1 MILPVLIFTLIF
13 AQASVQTA
21 QTQFDAGNYRGAIAT
36 LSASLPQSRDSA
48 QVHYWLG
55 RNYYELHEYDKAAS
69 HLEQATKLD
78 PKNAEY
84 FRQLGHVYGALA
96 EERKSFTLARKVKQA
111 LETSVTLAP
120 GSISARRDFMQYLA
134 EAPWVVG
141 GDKAK
146 ARSQIKAIAAIDPI
160 QGKMAQAAYY
170 ASVKDWKEAE
180 EEYNSII
187 ASRPANIEAYME
199 AAGFFEGRGN
209 AGGIEKSMEGAAR
222 VNSRDPRI
230 GYFKGVALVLRRTD
244 QATAE
249 RLLKSY
255 IALPERSDYPSRKS
269 ATEWLKK
276 IGK

>member
-1 MILPVLIFTLIF
+1 MF
-13 AQASVQTA
+13 AQTSVQTA
-21 QTQFDAGNYRGAIAT
+21 QSQFDTGNYRGAIAILT
-36 LSASLPQSRDSA
+36 ASPPQTRDSA

-55 RNYYELHEYDKAAS
+55 RNYYELREYDKAAS

-96 EERKSFTLARKVKQA
+96 EEKKSFTLARKVKQA

-120 GSISARRDFMQYLA
+120 NSIAARRDFMQYLA

-146 ARSQIKAIAAIDPI
+146 ARAQIKAIAAMDQV

-187 ASRPANIEAYME
+187 GSRPANIEAYME

-209 AGGIEKSMEGAAR
+209 AAGIEKSMEGAAR
-222 VNSRDPRI
+222 LNSRDPRI
-230 GYFKGVALVLRRTD
+230 GYFRGVALVLRRTEP
-244 QATAE
+244 ATAE